1 MCQKI
6 AKWET
11 KSQKLHLLY
20 FGPLCGIPVC
30 VHAGAAANIL
40 PRNACTTSPQHVN
53 NTMILL
59 LCNEDWPLH
68 IFDATCVHG
77 QG

>member
-1 MCQKI
+1 VPKNCKMGNEESKTSPTVL
-6 AKWET
+6 WPT
-11 KSQKLHLLY
+11 LWHT
-20 FGPLCGIPVC
+20 
-30 VHAGAAANIL
+30 GAAANIL

-68 IFDATCVHG
+68 IF
-77 QG
+77 